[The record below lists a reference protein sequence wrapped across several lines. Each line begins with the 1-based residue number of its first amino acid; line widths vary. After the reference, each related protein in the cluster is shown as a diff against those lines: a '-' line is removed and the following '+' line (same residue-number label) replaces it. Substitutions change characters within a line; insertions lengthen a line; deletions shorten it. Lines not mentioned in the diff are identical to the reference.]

1 MKKSLALFCAVF
13 AVFLFVPWV
22 PAGPVVSPGVF
33 DGSVPSQD
41 STDNDEM
48 QDVIGNKTDT
58 AAAASNTTSIVAVM
72 KEVYSVVSTI
82 SSSIFTLTETGGTL
96 TTDGTEQNVY
106 INNAP
111 SGVYSP
117 KDIFLD
123 FTAHTAAETVVVREY
138 YRIKSGGNFIMM
150 DEVTFVGV
158 QDPLLIHVEMENN
171 RYGMKVTMEKTVG
184 TNRAYDY
191 EVFYAL

>member
-1 MKKSLALFCAVF
+1 MKKSLALFCAVI
-13 AVFLFVPWV
+13 ALFLFVPRV
-22 PAGPVVSPGVF
+22 PAGPMVSSGVF

-58 AAAASNTTSIVAVM
+58 AAAASNTTSIVAII
-72 KEVYSVVSTI
+72 KEIYSVVSTI

-96 TTDGTEQNVY
+96 TTDGTEQNIY

-111 SGVYSP
+111 SGIYTP
-117 KDIFLD
+117 ENIFLN
-123 FTAHTAAETVVVREY
+123 FTAHTAGETVVIREY
-138 YRIKSGGNFIMM
+138 YRIKSGGNYIML
-150 DEVTFVGV
+150 DEVTFAGV
-158 QDPLLIHVEMENN
+158 QDPLLIHVELENN
-171 RYGMKVTMEKTVG
+171 RYGIKVTMEKTVG
-184 TNRAYDY
+184 TNRDYDY